1 MTADLALRL
10 AYCANI
16 AILAPVVTL
25 LLTGPAHRVFGA
37 ATPDIASLKLLVA
50 ALWGAILLCS
60 VAGLFR
66 PQAMVA
72 ILLLQVIYKSAWLA
86 GFVIPAMRA
95 GEAVPWGPAIT
106 FVPIVLIWPFI
117 LAAAWR

>member
-1 MTADLALRL
+1 MTVDLALRL
-10 AYCANI
+10 AYGANI

-25 LLTGPAHRVFGA
+25 LLTSPANRVFGA
-37 ATPDIASLKLLVA
+37 STPDVASLKLLVA

-60 VAGLFR
+60 VVGLFR
-66 PQAMVA
+66 PQAMTA
-72 ILLLQVIYKSAWLA
+72 ILLLQVIYKAGWLA
-86 GFVIPAMRA
+86 IFVVPAMRA

>member
-10 AYCANI
+10 AYGANI
-16 AILAPVVTL
+16 VILTPVVAA
-25 LLTGPAHRVFGA
+25 LLTGPAQRVFGP
-37 ATPDIASLKLLVA
+37 ATPDVPGLRLLVA

-60 VAGLFR
+60 VVGLLR
-66 PQAMVA
+66 PSAMAA
-72 ILLLQVIYKSAWLA
+72 ILLLQVIYKAAWLA
-86 GFVIPAMRA
+86 LFVVPAIRTA
-95 GEAVPWGPAIT
+95 DPVPWGPAIT